1 MTFNSLICHRS
12 YPCLPSPDPLPLE
25 PASVAQGLAYSRV
38 MTVQR
43 QNWQGQVPSRETLSV
58 RRELWVGCFV
68 FQARRDLSVEA
79 GRVCHRLV
87 SVIGTVCNSR
97 SVLRRTAG
105 LWAMTGALGVEGE
118 MVRCGVSRPYYLDVG
133 CCGACIGHAP
143 SSRSPRHPTTSA
155 PRSVV
160 CHICQAHSFKVCV
173 LLMFD
178 RLCLR

>member
-58 RRELWVGCFV
+58 RRELRVGCFV
-68 FQARRDLSVEA
+68 FRARRDLSAEA
-79 GRVCHRLV
+79 GRVCHRLI

-97 SVLRRTAG
+97 TVSRRAAG

-118 MVRCGVSRPYYLDVG
+118 MVRCGVSRLLLSRCRVLWGVHRTRAIIPEPKASDDFGTAQCGVPHLSSPLIQGMCTIDV
-133 CCGACIGHAP
+133 
-143 SSRSPRHPTTSA
+143 R
-155 PRSVV
+155 
-160 CHICQAHSFKVCV
+160 
-173 LLMFD
+173 
-178 RLCLR
+178 